1 MEGINQ
7 NFEGVKNDVFVERE
21 RERDCFYLFD
31 SKPKASNLNFFQF
44 ANKYGESAVVFA
56 AGFLFSKF
64 MTSDPGI
71 RLPYKDDDDDSPH
84 PVNPEEKESLDNE
97 VDASEE

>member
-21 RERDCFYLFD
+21 RERLLLPICLQTNQ
-31 SKPKASNLNFFQF
+31 ASSLSVFQF

>member
-1 MEGINQ
+1 
-7 NFEGVKNDVFVERE
+7 
-21 RERDCFYLFD
+21 
-31 SKPKASNLNFFQF
+31 
-44 ANKYGESAVVFA
+44 
-56 AGFLFSKF
+56 